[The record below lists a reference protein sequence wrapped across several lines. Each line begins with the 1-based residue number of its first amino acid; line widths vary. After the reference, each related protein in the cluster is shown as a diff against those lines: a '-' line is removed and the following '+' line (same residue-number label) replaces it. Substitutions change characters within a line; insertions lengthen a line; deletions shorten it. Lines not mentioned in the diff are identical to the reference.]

1 MQRDNVQRV
10 ARGRLAAEAEA
21 APGSSRIDWRHCT
34 LLPNTTLAG
43 LMEKEGLAAAPMDD
57 SVRQAISDTF
67 EQVALDENAALY
79 MATAD
84 GRLVYVNDGY
94 RNLVR
99 QCDLLRPP
107 GDGGQEKNKLP
118 DSLMSIFNEVIQT
131 RRTVIIEEK
140 LKVGN
145 SLRRYRSRH
154 FPIMAVE
161 GRVAGVG
168 GTYVDCTKEMEN
180 LEGVMRNRQR
190 FLDFGRASS
199 DWFWETDRE
208 LVFTYLS
215 ERLTAIIGKPTVML
229 LGKHISEL
237 GELVA
242 QGTATG
248 PGRSEKT
255 IAYEALKRRA
265 PFRDQLF
272 KMQDAEG
279 KELLFHLSGVPS
291 FNLDNGE
298 FEGFRGAGMDVTAR
312 FRAEQESLEVR
323 HNLENTLEEL
333 TNKNLQLDV
342 ASATAKHA
350 LATKSEFLAG
360 MSHELRTPLNAI
372 IGFAEAMKLEVFGEL
387 NSHYKSYSEDI
398 MNAGRHLLGLIN
410 DVLDVAVIENNKIK
424 LDCEY
429 VPLKELVD
437 AALSLV
443 IMRANQKSQ
452 DTSAVKADPKWEI
465 YVDRRRATQV
475 LVNLLSNSVKFT
487 PEKGKIG
494 IDVTAVKGRP
504 ALAITV
510 WDTGMGIREEEL
522 ELVFEK
528 FHQSSDSVY
537 SRREEGTGLGLN
549 ISRQLSELMGGSLT
563 LESIYGEGSR
573 FTAILPTKP
582 LAQKTE

>member
-1 MQRDNVQRV
+1 
-10 ARGRLAAEAEA
+10 
-21 APGSSRIDWRHCT
+21 
-34 LLPNTTLAG
+34 
-43 LMEKEGLAAAPMDD
+43 
-57 SVRQAISDTF
+57 
-67 EQVALDENAALY
+67 
-79 MATAD
+79 
-84 GRLVYVNDGY
+84 
-94 RNLVR
+94 
-99 QCDLLRPP
+99 
-107 GDGGQEKNKLP
+107 
-118 DSLMSIFNEVIQT
+118 
-131 RRTVIIEEK
+131 
-140 LKVGN
+140 
-145 SLRRYRSRH
+145 
-154 FPIMAVE
+154 
-161 GRVAGVG
+161 
-168 GTYVDCTKEMEN
+168 
-180 LEGVMRNRQR
+180 
-190 FLDFGRASS
+190 
-199 DWFWETDRE
+199 
-208 LVFTYLS
+208 
-215 ERLTAIIGKPTVML
+215 
-229 LGKHISEL
+229 
-237 GELVA
+237 
-242 QGTATG
+242 
-248 PGRSEKT
+248 
-255 IAYEALKRRA
+255 
-265 PFRDQLF
+265 
-272 KMQDAEG
+272 
-279 KELLFHLSGVPS
+279 
-291 FNLDNGE
+291 
-298 FEGFRGAGMDVTAR
+298 
-312 FRAEQESLEVR
+312 
-323 HNLENTLEEL
+323 
-333 TNKNLQLDV
+333 
-342 ASATAKHA
+342 
-350 LATKSEFLAG
+350 
-360 MSHELRTPLNAI
+360 
-372 IGFAEAMKLEVFGEL
+372 VFGEL